1 MSQFY
6 FEGVSLDVR
15 QLTNRLQVSG
25 QAHKHKL
32 SVVTKIF
39 AYFFASQVLFRVVF
53 VLCNFPSHR
62 DYS

>member
-6 FEGVSLDVR
+6 FEGASLDVR

-39 AYFFASQVLFRVVF
+39 A
-53 VLCNFPSHR
+53 
-62 DYS
+62 

>member
-6 FEGVSLDVR
+6 FEGLSLDVR

-25 QAHKHKL
+25 QARKHKL

-39 AYFFASQVLFRVVF
+39 A
-53 VLCNFPSHR
+53 
-62 DYS
+62 